1 MKKWIALFVALAVF
15 VAPLAFGADD
25 VEAKKSYRSSKKSF
39 NSNVTP
45 DKSNST
51 NSSNMNSNL
60 NSSKTTGTKTTTN
73 TTRTGGG
80 FLSGLMFG
88 GLAGFLFGS
97 MFDGLGAFGA
107 LLGLMVNGLA
117 ILALI
122 GIVMAAF
129 TYIKNSRN
137 RESANPWKRS

>member
-1 MKKWIALFVALAVF
+1 MKKWIALFLALAVF

-39 NSNVTP
+39 NSNITP
-45 DKSNST
+45 DKSNNSFNSKTT
-51 NSSNMNSNL
+51 NNV
-60 NSSKTTGTKTTTN
+60 NSSKTTGTTTT
-73 TTRTGGG
+73 TTSRTGGG

-107 LLGLMVNGLA
+107 LLGLMINGLA
-117 ILALI
+117 IIALI
-122 GIVMAAF
+122 GIVLAAF
-129 TYIKNSRN
+129 TYVKNSRR
-137 RESANPWKRS
+137 REGANPWKRS

>member
-39 NSNVTP
+39 NNNVTP
-45 DKSNST
+45 DKSNNNLNSNT
-51 NSSNMNSNL
+51 NSGV
-60 NSSKTTGTKTTTN
+60 NSSKTTGTTSTTA
-73 TTRTGGG
+73 TRTGGG

-107 LLGLMVNGLA
+107 LLGLMVNALA
-117 ILALI
+117 IVALI

-129 TYIKNSRN
+129 TYVKNSRR
-137 RESANPWKRS
+137 REDANPWKRS